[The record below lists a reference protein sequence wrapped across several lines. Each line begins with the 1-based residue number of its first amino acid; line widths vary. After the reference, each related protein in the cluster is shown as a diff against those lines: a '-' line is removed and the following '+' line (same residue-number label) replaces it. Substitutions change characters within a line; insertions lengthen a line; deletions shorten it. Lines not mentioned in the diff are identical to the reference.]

1 MNEIEKE
8 IDNLGRVV
16 IPIGFRNKLGI
27 KSKDKVLVSLK
38 EQAIVITAA
47 EGRCLLCG
55 IKLSEEK
62 SIALCT
68 ACIEKV
74 KSMD

>member
-38 EQAIVITAA
+38 EQAIIITAA
-47 EGRCLLCG
+47 EGRCSLCG